1 LRQVADKARRDERL
15 ENLLAALAP
24 LALVLHQQGDRKAAL
39 ETLTQTLALA
49 EPDDHIRL
57 FVDEGLA
64 MQRLLAEALQQK
76 ILPAYTGR
84 LLAAFPEQALSP
96 NPMPTQEEALI
107 EALSERE
114 LEVLRLIAQGLPNE
128 AIAQRLY
135 LSLRTVKW
143 HSGNI
148 YSKLGVENRTA
159 AVARARRLGMI
170 DS

>member
-1 LRQVADKARRDERL
+1 
-15 ENLLAALAP
+15 
-24 LALVLHQQGDRKAAL
+24 
-39 ETLTQTLALA
+39 
-49 EPDDHIRL
+49 
-57 FVDEGLA
+57 
-64 MQRLLAEALQQK
+64 
-76 ILPAYTGR
+76 
-84 LLAAFPEQALSP
+84 
-96 NPMPTQEEALI
+96 MPTQEEALI